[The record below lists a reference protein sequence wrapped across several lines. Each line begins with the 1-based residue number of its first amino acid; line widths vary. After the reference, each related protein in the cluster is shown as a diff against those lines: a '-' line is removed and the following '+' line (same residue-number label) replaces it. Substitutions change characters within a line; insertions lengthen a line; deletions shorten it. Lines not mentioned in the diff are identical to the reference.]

1 MPRIVEDPTRAV
13 CPSFQDPEWE
23 FLRQTMI
30 DAHQGDQPLT
40 AEDAAQRLKDT
51 WARENQRKIAAWN
64 IQLEEDRV
72 EQDERDRVAREEEDA
87 QRAQHEREAEEQ
99 RRDAERKKPKL
110 NLFDP
115 NRLVSK
121 WIEPRPAP
129 YAITKLDNLEYV
141 ELDYFTMRG
150 CNEAAADVN
159 RSISLDTLTLSQ
171 VGDTVAMRPLASL
184 RPSKHIRSDE
194 ELSWEEMLDAKNT
207 MLHFMGKSG
216 NWPAAHAESI
226 AAFFLN
232 LEWHPRRLQTNGK
245 KALMVYQ
252 SRVRREWF
260 NVLRHDE
267 GFNIELIEEDLLR
280 SLAEQV
286 NDAIRDRDNAVRD
299 REFEQV
305 LCLSPDLM

>member
-1 MPRIVEDPTRAV
+1 
-13 CPSFQDPEWE
+13 
-23 FLRQTMI
+23 MI

-40 AEDAAQRLKDT
+40 AEDAAQQMKDT

-64 IQLEEDRV
+64 IQLEQDRAEQE
-72 EQDERDRVAREEEDA
+72 EQDRAAHEEEDA
-87 QRAQHEREAEEQ
+87 QHALREREAEEQ
-99 RRDAERKKPKL
+99 RREAERKKPKL
-110 NLFDP
+110 NRFDP

-121 WIEPRPAP
+121 WIKPRPAS
-129 YAITKLDNLEYV
+129 YATTKLDNLEYV

-150 CNEAAADVN
+150 CNEAAVDASK
-159 RSISLDTLTLSQ
+159 SISLDTLTLSQ
-171 VGDTVAMRPLASL
+171 VGDTIAMRPLASL
-184 RPSKHIRSDE
+184 RPSKHVRSDE

-216 NWPAAHAESI
+216 NWPAAHAELI

-260 NVLRHDE
+260 TALKNDE
-267 GFNIELIEEDLLR
+267 GFNIELIQEDLLR

-305 LCLSPDLM
+305 QCFPQTLE